1 MRNYQQTLDYLFA
14 QLPVFQR
21 DGASAYKPTIANT
34 IALCNALGNPEK
46 KFKSVHVAGT
56 NGKGSTSHQLAA
68 IFQAAG
74 YKTGLYTSPHLKDFR
89 ERIKVNGQEI
99 PEQNVIDFTEKHQTL
114 FEKIKPSFFEMTVAM
129 AFDYFA
135 NEKVEIAIVEV
146 GMGGRLD
153 STNIIQPEL
162 CLITNISFDH
172 QAYLGNSLEEIAR
185 EKAGIIKKETPVVI
199 ASTQPAIQSVFE
211 GIAKSQQAPIYFA
224 DQQYH
229 LKRNESSNQHLLA
242 LSYADKNGIEKNIYS
257 DLTGNYQFKN
267 ITGVLCA
274 IDLLKSK
281 FDLLNDEHT
290 IAALAKVKK
299 STGLKGRWELLS
311 ENPQCIA
318 DTGHNE
324 DGIQQILT
332 QLNFCKYQKLHWVIG
347 MVNDKDINAV
357 LSLLPK
363 DATYYFCKPNI
374 PRGLSTATLQQSAQK
389 FNLNGNCYESVTLA
403 LSAAQKNAAIND
415 LILIAGSTFIVAE
428 II

>member
-99 PEQNVIDFTEKHQTL
+99 PEQNVIDFTERHQTL

-172 QAYLGNSLEEIAR
+172 QAYLGNTLEEIAR

-229 LKRNESSNQHLLA
+229 LKRNENSNQQLLS
-242 LSYADKNGIEKNIYS
+242 LSYNDKNGIEKNIYS
-257 DLTGNYQFKN
+257 DLTGNYQLKN

-281 FDLLNDEHT
+281 FDLLNDELT

-347 MVNDKDINAV
+347 MVNDKDINTV

-415 LILIAGSTFIVAE
+415 LIIIAGSTFIVAE

>member
-1 MRNYQQTLDYLFA
+1 MRNYQQTIDYLFA

-229 LKRNESSNQHLLA
+229 LKRNENSNQQLLS

-257 DLTGNYQFKN
+257 DLTGNYQLKN

-274 IDLLKSK
+274 IDILKGK

-290 IAALAKVKK
+290 IAALAKVKN

-403 LSAAQKNAAIND
+403 LSAAQKNAATND

>member
-229 LKRNESSNQHLLA
+229 LKRNENSNQQLLS

-257 DLTGNYQFKN
+257 DLTGNYQLKN

-274 IDLLKSK
+274 IDILKSK

-403 LSAAQKNAAIND
+403 LSAAQKNAATND

>member
-1 MRNYQQTLDYLFA
+1 MRNYQDTLSYLFT

-34 IALCNALGNPEK
+34 IALCEVLGNPQE
-46 KFKSVHVAGT
+46 KFKSIHVAGT
-56 NGKGSTSHQLAA
+56 NGKGSSSHQLAA

-89 ERIKVNGQEI
+89 ERIRVNGECI
-99 PEQNVIDFTEKHQTL
+99 PEQNVIDFAATHEAL

-129 AFDYFA
+129 AFEYFA
-135 NEKVEIAIVEV
+135 HQQVEIAIIEV

-172 QAYLGNSLEEIAR
+172 QAYLGHTLEAIAG
-185 EKAGIIKKETPVVI
+185 EKAGIIKQEVPVVI
-199 ASTQPAIQSVFE
+199 ASTQSATQTVFKE
-211 GIAKSQQAPIYFA
+211 KAATQNAPIYFA
-224 DQQYH
+224 DQLYH
-229 LKRNESSNQHLLA
+229 LQRTADSNQQLL
-242 LSYADKNGIEKNIYS
+242 GIEFTDANGTLQKFQS
-257 DLTGNYQFKN
+257 DLTGIYQLKN

-274 IDLLKSK
+274 IDLLKEK
-281 FDLLNDEHT
+281 FPKINNEI
-290 IAALAKVKK
+290 IASALSKVK
-299 STGLKGRWELLS
+299 SLTGLKGRWEVLS
-311 ENPQCIA
+311 ENPLCIA

-332 QLNFCKYQKLHWVIG
+332 QLTFCEYEQLHWVIG
-347 MVNDKDINAV
+347 MVNDKDLNAV
-357 LSLLPK
+357 LALLPK
-363 DATYYFCKPNI
+363 NASYYFCKPNI
-374 PRGLSTATLQQSAQK
+374 PRGLDQLTLQLAASQ
-389 FNLNGNCYESVTLA
+389 FDLVGECYSSVSEALLA
-403 LSAAQKNAAIND
+403 AKNNAKMTD

>member
-1 MRNYQQTLDYLFA
+1 MRNYQQTIDYLFA

-229 LKRNESSNQHLLA
+229 LKRNENSNQQLLS
-242 LSYADKNGIEKNIYS
+242 LSYNDKNGIEKNIYS
-257 DLTGNYQFKN
+257 DLTGNYQLKN

-281 FDLLNDEHT
+281 FDLLNDELT

>member
-1 MRNYQQTLDYLFA
+1 MRNYQDTLHFLFT

-34 IALCNALGNPEK
+34 IALCEVLGNPQE
-46 KFKSVHVAGT
+46 KFKSIHVAGT

-89 ERIKVNGQEI
+89 ERIRVNGECI
-99 PEQNVIDFTEKHQTL
+99 PEQNVIDFAATHEDL

-129 AFDYFA
+129 AFEYFA
-135 NEKVEIAIVEV
+135 NQQVEIAIIEV

-172 QAYLGNSLEEIAR
+172 QAYLGHTLEAIAG
-185 EKAGIIKKETPVVI
+185 EKAGIIKQEVPVVI
-199 ASTQPAIQSVFE
+199 ASTQKATQAVFKE
-211 GIAKSQQAPIYFA
+211 KAATQNAPIYFA
-224 DQQYH
+224 DQLYH
-229 LKRNESSNQHLLA
+229 LQRTSNSNQQYLE
-242 LSYADKNGIEKNIYS
+242 IEYTDTLGKVQKFQS
-257 DLTGNYQFKN
+257 DLTGIYQLKN

-274 IDLLKSK
+274 IDLLKEK
-281 FDLLNDEHT
+281 FPKINNQI
-290 IAALAKVKK
+290 IASALSKVK
-299 STGLKGRWELLS
+299 SLTGLKGRWEVLS
-311 ENPQCIA
+311 ENPLCIA

-332 QLNFCKYQKLHWVIG
+332 QLSFCDYEQLHWVMG
-347 MVNDKDINAV
+347 MVNDKDLNAV
-357 LSLLPK
+357 LALLPK
-363 DATYYFCKPNI
+363 NAIYYFCKPNI
-374 PRGLSTATLQQSAQK
+374 PRGLDEKILQNTAQT
-389 FNLNGNCYESVTLA
+389 FNLNGACYSSVQEAFDVAKMTA
-403 LSAAQKNAAIND
+403 KNTD
-415 LILIAGSTFIVAE
+415 LVLIAGSTFIVAE

>member
-1 MRNYQQTLDYLFA
+1 MRNYQQTLEYLFA

-46 KFKSVHVAGT
+46 KFKSIHVAGT

-99 PEQNVIDFTEKHQTL
+99 PEKNVIAFTEKHQVL

-135 NEKVEIAIVEV
+135 NENVEIAIIEV

-172 QAYLGNSLEEIAR
+172 QAYLGNTIEEIAK
-185 EKAGIIKKETPVVI
+185 EKAGIIKKGVPVVI

-211 GIAKSQQAPIYFA
+211 NIASEQQSPIYFA

-229 LKRNESSNQHLLA
+229 LKRNKNSTQHLLS
-242 LSYADKNGIEKNIYS
+242 LSYADKNGIERNIYS
-257 DLTGNYQFKN
+257 DLTGNYQLKN

-274 IDLLKSK
+274 IEILKSK

-290 IAALAKVKK
+290 IAALAKVK
-299 STGLKGRWELLS
+299 STTGLKGRWELLS

-332 QLNFCKYQKLHWVIG
+332 QLKLCTYQNLHWVIG

-363 DATYYFCKPNI
+363 NATYYFCKPNI
-374 PRGLSTATLQQSAQK
+374 PRGLSAATLQHSAHE
-389 FNLNGNCYESVTLA
+389 FNLKGDCYESVTLA
-403 LSAAQKNAAIND
+403 LSAAKKNATPND

>member
-46 KFKSVHVAGT
+46 KFKSIHVAGT

-99 PEQNVIDFTEKHQTL
+99 PEQNVIDFTETHQTL
-114 FEKIKPSFFEMTVAM
+114 FENIKPSFFEMTVAM

-135 NEKVEIAIVEV
+135 NEKVEIAIIEV

-172 QAYLGNSLEEIAR
+172 QAYLGNTLEEIAR
-185 EKAGIIKKETPVVI
+185 EKAGIIKKEVPVVI

-211 GIAKSQQAPIYFA
+211 SIAKEQQAPIYFA

-229 LKRNESSNQHLLA
+229 LKRNENSNQQLLS

-257 DLTGNYQFKN
+257 DLTGNYQLKN

-281 FDLLNDEHT
+281 FDLLNDAHT

-332 QLNFCKYQKLHWVIG
+332 QLNLCTYQNLHWVIG

-357 LSLLPK
+357 LSLLPN

-374 PRGLSTATLQQSAQK
+374 PRGLSASTLQHSAQE
-389 FNLNGNCYESVTLA
+389 FNLKGDCYESVTLA
-403 LSAAQKNAAIND
+403 LSAAKKNAATND

>member
-1 MRNYQQTLDYLFA
+1 MRNYQQTIDYLFA

-185 EKAGIIKKETPVVI
+185 EKAGIIKKEVPVVI

-229 LKRNESSNQHLLA
+229 LKRNENSNQQLLS

-257 DLTGNYQFKN
+257 DLTGNYQLKN

-274 IDLLKSK
+274 IDILKGK

-403 LSAAQKNAAIND
+403 LSAAQKNAATND

>member
-46 KFKSVHVAGT
+46 KFKSIHVAGT

-74 YKTGLYTSPHLKDFR
+74 YKTGLYSSPHLKDFR

-99 PEQNVIDFTEKHQTL
+99 PEQNVIDFTETHQTL
-114 FEKIKPSFFEMTVAM
+114 FENIKPSFFEMTVAM

-135 NEKVEIAIVEV
+135 NEKVEIAIIEV

-172 QAYLGNSLEEIAR
+172 QAYLGNTLEEIAR
-185 EKAGIIKKETPVVI
+185 EKAGIIKKEVPVVI
-199 ASTQPAIQSVFE
+199 ASTQTSTQPVFE
-211 GIAKSQQAPIYFA
+211 SIAKEQQSPIYYA

-229 LKRNESSNQHLLA
+229 LKRNENSNQQLLS
-242 LSYADKNGIEKNIYS
+242 LSYTDKNGIEKNIYS
-257 DLTGNYQFKN
+257 DLTGNYQLKN

-281 FDLLNDEHT
+281 FDLLNDELT

-332 QLNFCKYQKLHWVIG
+332 QLNLCTYQNLHWVIG
-347 MVNDKDINAV
+347 MVNDKDVNAV

-374 PRGLSTATLQQSAQK
+374 PRGLSATTLQHSAQE
-389 FNLNGNCYESVTLA
+389 FNLKGECYESVTLA
-403 LSAAQKNAAIND
+403 LSAAQKNAANND
-415 LILIAGSTFIVAE
+415 FILIAGSTFIVAE

>member
-257 DLTGNYQFKN
+257 DLTGNYQLKN

>member
-1 MRNYQQTLDYLFA
+1 MRNYQDTLSYLFT

-34 IALCNALGNPEK
+34 IALCEVLGNPQE
-46 KFKSVHVAGT
+46 KFKSIHVAGT

-89 ERIKVNGQEI
+89 ERIRVNGECI
-99 PEQNVIDFTEKHQTL
+99 PEQNVIDFAATHEDL

-129 AFDYFA
+129 AFEYFA
-135 NEKVEIAIVEV
+135 NQQVEIAIIEV

-153 STNIIQPEL
+153 STNIIKPEL

-172 QAYLGNSLEEIAR
+172 QAYLGHTLEAIAG
-185 EKAGIIKKETPVVI
+185 EKAGIIKQEVPVVI
-199 ASTQPAIQSVFE
+199 ASTQTATQAVFKE
-211 GIAKSQQAPIYFA
+211 KAATQNASIYFA

-229 LKRNESSNQHLLA
+229 LQRTADSNQQLL
-242 LSYADKNGIEKNIYS
+242 GIEFTDANGTLQKFHS
-257 DLTGNYQFKN
+257 DLTGIYQLKN

-274 IDLLKSK
+274 IDLLKAK
-281 FDLLNDEHT
+281 FPKINNQIIFD
-290 IAALAKVKK
+290 ALANVKK
-299 STGLKGRWELLS
+299 ITGLKGRWEVLS
-311 ENPQCIA
+311 KNPLCIA

-332 QLNFCKYQKLHWVIG
+332 QLTYCNYENIHWVMG
-347 MVNDKDINAV
+347 MVNDKDLNAV
-357 LSLLPK
+357 LALLPK
-363 DATYYFCKPNI
+363 NATYYFCKPNI
-374 PRGLSTATLQQSAQK
+374 PRGLDQLILQKAAAQ
-389 FNLNGNCYESVTLA
+389 FNLIGDCYASVQEA
-403 LSAAQKNAAIND
+403 FDVAKMNAKNTD
-415 LILIAGSTFIVAE
+415 LVLVAGSTFIVAE

>member
-257 DLTGNYQFKN
+257 DLTGNYQLKN

-403 LSAAQKNAAIND
+403 LSAAQKNAATND

>member
-185 EKAGIIKKETPVVI
+185 EKAGIIKKEVPVVI

-229 LKRNESSNQHLLA
+229 LKRNENSNQQLLS

-257 DLTGNYQFKN
+257 DLTGNYQLKN

-274 IDLLKSK
+274 IDILKSK

-403 LSAAQKNAAIND
+403 LSAAQKNAATND

>member
-46 KFKSVHVAGT
+46 KFKSIHVAGT
-56 NGKGSTSHQLAA
+56 NGKGSTSHQLAT

-99 PEQNVIDFTEKHQTL
+99 PEKNVIAFTEKHQVL

-135 NEKVEIAIVEV
+135 NENVEIAIIEV

-172 QAYLGNSLEEIAR
+172 QAYLGNTLEEIAK
-185 EKAGIIKKETPVVI
+185 EKAGIIKKGVPVVI

-211 GIAKSQQAPIYFA
+211 NIASEQQSPIYFA

-229 LKRNESSNQHLLA
+229 LKRNENSNQHLLS
-242 LSYADKNGIEKNIYS
+242 LSYADKNGIERNIYS
-257 DLTGNYQFKN
+257 DLTGNYQLKN

-274 IDLLKSK
+274 IEILKSK

-290 IAALAKVKK
+290 IAALAKVK
-299 STGLKGRWELLS
+299 STTGLKGRWELLS

-332 QLNFCKYQKLHWVIG
+332 QLKLCTYQNLHWVIG
-347 MVNDKDINAV
+347 MVNDKDVNAV

-374 PRGLSTATLQQSAQK
+374 PRGLSAATLQHSAQE
-389 FNLNGNCYESVTLA
+389 FNLKGDCYESVTLA
-403 LSAAQKNAAIND
+403 LSAAQKNATTND

>member
-99 PEQNVIDFTEKHQTL
+99 PEQNVIDFTERHQTL

-172 QAYLGNSLEEIAR
+172 QAYLGNTLEEIAR

-229 LKRNESSNQHLLA
+229 LKRNENSNQQLLS

-257 DLTGNYQFKN
+257 DLTGNYQLKN

-274 IDLLKSK
+274 IDILKSK

>member
-229 LKRNESSNQHLLA
+229 LKRNENSNQQLLS

-257 DLTGNYQFKN
+257 DLTGNYQLKN

>member
-1 MRNYQQTLDYLFA
+1 MRNYQQTIDYLFA

-185 EKAGIIKKETPVVI
+185 EKAGIIKKEVPVVI

-229 LKRNESSNQHLLA
+229 LKRNENSTN
-242 LSYADKNGIEKNIYS
+242 SYCR
-257 DLTGNYQFKN
+257 L
-267 ITGVLCA
+267 V
-274 IDLLKSK
+274 
-281 FDLLNDEHT
+281 
-290 IAALAKVKK
+290 
-299 STGLKGRWELLS
+299 
-311 ENPQCIA
+311 
-318 DTGHNE
+318 
-324 DGIQQILT
+324 
-332 QLNFCKYQKLHWVIG
+332 
-347 MVNDKDINAV
+347 M
-357 LSLLPK
+357 
-363 DATYYFCKPNI
+363 
-374 PRGLSTATLQQSAQK
+374 
-389 FNLNGNCYESVTLA
+389 
-403 LSAAQKNAAIND
+403 
-415 LILIAGSTFIVAE
+415 LIKMA
-428 II
+428 

>member
-46 KFKSVHVAGT
+46 KFKSIHVAGT

-99 PEQNVIDFTEKHQTL
+99 PEQNVIDFTETHQTL
-114 FEKIKPSFFEMTVAM
+114 FENIKPSFFEMTVAM

-172 QAYLGNSLEEIAR
+172 QAYLGNKLEEIAR
-185 EKAGIIKKETPVVI
+185 EKAGIIKKEVPVVI

-211 GIAKSQQAPIYFA
+211 SIAKQQQAPIYFA

-229 LKRNESSNQHLLA
+229 LKRNENSNQQLLS

-257 DLTGNYQFKN
+257 DLTGNYQLKN

-281 FDLLNDEHT
+281 FDLLNDEQT
-290 IAALAKVKK
+290 IAALARVKK

-332 QLNFCKYQKLHWVIG
+332 QLNLCTYQNLHWVIG

-357 LSLLPK
+357 LSLLPN

-374 PRGLSTATLQQSAQK
+374 PRGLSASTLQHSAQE
-389 FNLNGNCYESVTLA
+389 FNLIGDCYESVTLA
-403 LSAAQKNAAIND
+403 LSAAKKNAATND

>member
-172 QAYLGNSLEEIAR
+172 QAYLGNTLEEIAR

-229 LKRNESSNQHLLA
+229 LKRNENSNQQLLS

-257 DLTGNYQFKN
+257 DLTGNYQLKN

-274 IDLLKSK
+274 IDILKSK